1 MSAVAWPLL
10 REELVLY
17 PGPSGAGG
25 VPTWTLHDPVS
36 NRFFRVAR
44 KTFEILSHWDEGD
57 GEAVAGRVREETG
70 LDVSPEDVGAVASFI
85 RTHTLVQAPSP
96 DDTRFLKNMAGRGR
110 QGWANWLL
118 KNYLFIRI
126 PLIRPDRF
134 LARTYPWIVWLYEP
148 WVRWLLI
155 VVGGIG
161 IYLASRQWDTFITT
175 FTDLFTI
182 ESVFWFAVALTLAKI
197 IHELGHAYTAHR
209 YGCRVAGMGI
219 AFLVLWPVLYTDV
232 TDAWKLPSRR
242 ARLAIG
248 ASGMAAELAIAII
261 ATFLW
266 SFLPD
271 GPVRSAVFLVGTTTW
286 IATLAVN
293 AMPFLRF
300 DGYYLLSDWLGV
312 ENLFARSFALARW
325 WVREAAFGLGE
336 SAPEWPSRGRR
347 RFLIVFAIS
356 VWVYRFFL
364 FLGIALVVYHLFF
377 KLLGLILMALEIWW
391 FIMRPITIEFGEW
404 WTRRRNMR
412 LNARTLVTLSAMGVL
427 LGLFFVPWRTGVE
440 APALMTGRDHITVY
454 SPLSAELVSLQTEVG
469 DRVDQGTVLAVLRS
483 SELEYRLAQARRRE
497 GVLEWEIANA
507 GTSGKLSTRRLVADE
522 ELRTVR
528 FNLAGLAEEM
538 RRLTLAAPIAGT
550 VTEAPEDLHPGQ
562 WISRTAPLFKVVDGR
577 RPIIEGYVPESDLG
591 RLDMGAK
598 ATFSPDDPGLA
609 PIPCRLIRIDTVA
622 AKVLSHPSLA
632 TVHGGSIATRP
643 RDDGSLAPEGAH
655 YRVILEPESDLSE
668 FPERSIRGLALISG
682 RTQSLAE
689 RTWTTVMSVL
699 IRESG
704 F

>member
-1 MSAVAWPLL
+1 MNARAWPLL

-25 VPTWTLHDPVS
+25 APTWTLHDPAS
-36 NRFFRVAR
+36 NRFFRLAR

-57 GEAVAGRVREETG
+57 EKSVTGRVRAETG
-70 LDVSPEDVGAVASFI
+70 LDVSPEDVGSVAVFI
-85 RTHTLVQAPSP
+85 RTHSLVQAPSP
-96 DDTRFLKNMAGRGR
+96 DDIAFLKNMAQRGR
-110 QGWANWLL
+110 QGWGKWLV
-118 KNYLFIRI
+118 KNYLFLRI
-126 PLIRPDRF
+126 PLIHPDRF
-134 LARTYPWIVWLYEP
+134 LARTYPWIAGLYEP
-148 WVRWLLI
+148 WVRWVLL
-155 VVGGIG
+155 VAGGIG
-161 IYLASRQWDTFITT
+161 IYLASRQWDKFITT
-175 FTDLFTI
+175 FTDLFTVEGI
-182 ESVFWFAVALTLAKI
+182 VWFAVALTFAKI

-248 ASGMAAELAIAII
+248 AAGMAAELAVAII

-336 SAPEWPSRGRR
+336 PAPESPSPEMR
-347 RFLIVFAIS
+347 RFLIIFAIS

-364 FLGIALVVYHLFF
+364 FLGIALLVYHFFF
-377 KLLGLILMALEIWW
+377 KLMGLILMAVEIWW
-391 FIMRPITIEFGEW
+391 FIMRPILSELNEW
-404 WTRRRNMR
+404 WKRRGNIRI
-412 LNARTLVTLSAMGVL
+412 NARTLVTFAGMVALFW
-427 LGLFFVPWRTGVE
+427 LFFIPWRNEVE
-440 APALMTGRDHITVY
+440 APALMTGREHITVY
-454 SPLSAELVSLQTEVG
+454 SPLKAQLVSVEVAIG
-469 DRVDQGTVLAVLRS
+469 DRVNQGTVLAVLES
-483 SELEYRLAQARRRE
+483 PDLEYRLAQARRRA
-497 GVLEWEIANA
+497 GILKWEIANA
-507 GTSGKLSTRRLVADE
+507 GTSGKLSTRRLIAEE

-528 FNLAGLAEEM
+528 QNLVGLAEEK
-538 RRLTLAAPIAGT
+538 RRLTLVSPIAGT

-562 WISRTAPLFKVVDGR
+562 WISGTAPLLKVMDVR
-577 RPIIEGYVPESDLG
+577 SPVIEGYVPESDLG
-591 RLDMGAK
+591 RIDLGAK
-598 ATFSPDDPGLA
+598 ATFFPDDPDIA
-609 PIPCRLIRIDTVA
+609 PLRCRLIRVDSVA
-622 AKVLSHPSLA
+622 AKVLSRPSLA
-632 TVHGGSIATRP
+632 TVHGGTIATRP
-643 RDDGSLAPEGAH
+643 LDDGSLAPEGAH
-655 YRVILEPESDLSE
+655 FRVILDPEADISE
-668 FPERSIRGLALISG
+668 LPERSIRGLALISG
-682 RTQSLAE
+682 RAQSLAE